1 MVYALFA
8 YITTDEDGVKKMAAK
23 KKKRRTASKDSYQNE
38 VRGIAFIAA
47 GFLLL
52 VAIMD
57 LGGGAVGNGIN
68 YFFRGLLGGSA
79 QILPFIFIALG
90 LISIGKEEVLKEK
103 RNLGFFALI
112 AGAML
117 IFASLAEGPLLTE
130 YHQQYP
136 DHGMLN
142 RLANYFV
149 LGARGEGSGL
159 LGMGTS
165 YFLVSLLGIWGT
177 FIVTLSAVLI
187 GFILY
192 TKISIYENLN
202 KWFRGMGQFF
212 REQWKAHKARSKNRR
227 LVKEEKKR
235 RAQALKAQGKKTEED
250 NPSKDSRSPEA
261 QGASEGKASREGSR
275 ERPLPV
281 FRHAGE
287 GMEEEKTG
295 ENHGPGEDRVQK
307 GLPPEAFSPEYY
319 QPRNNGKEEGSE
331 GYGNAS
337 DGPLPGQL
345 SMDPKTG
352 ETPGES
358 PGMEDFQNIDLT
370 SETKPYQFPGTE
382 LLIRRGKPEGTSDRQ
397 YMHKKAKV
405 LEDTLKN
412 FGVSAKVVQFSKG
425 PSITRYELQPETGV
439 KVSKVVNLSDDIALN
454 MAASA
459 IRIEAPIPGKAA
471 IGIEIPNE
479 ETTMVD
485 LRELLESPDF
495 REGKEKIPFALGKNV
510 SGAPVMGDISKMPHL
525 LIAGATG
532 SGKSVCINTLILSI
546 LYGAKPEE
554 VKLILVDPKVVEL
567 NQYNGIPHL
576 LIPVV
581 TDPKKATNALN
592 WAVDEMTERYEQFA
606 ENGVKDIG
614 GYNEKFPEEKLP
626 YIVIIIDELADLML
640 VAPGEV
646 EDKICRIAQMARAA
660 GIHLIIATQ
669 RPSVNVITGV
679 IKANIPSR
687 IAFSVAS
694 QVDSR
699 TIIDTGGAEKL
710 LGKGDMLFQPI
721 GANKPQRLQGSFV
734 EEKEVEKVVS
744 FLKGK
749 TDEEPEYQL
758 SLLEEIEV
766 EEKPKEE
773 PEDTL
778 YGDARDLVVE
788 RGQASVSMLQR
799 KFKIGYNR
807 AARLIDALEDGGV
820 VGPHEGSKPR
830 RVLIFKEEEGH
841 REEAPP
847 KTPPEAPAA
856 PEDSPEKDR
865 DLEEKKE
872 E

>member
-1 MVYALFA
+1 
-8 YITTDEDGVKKMAAK
+8 MAGK
-23 KKKRRTASKDSYQNE
+23 RKKRRSPSKESYYNE
-38 VRGIAFIAA
+38 IWGIAFIAV
-47 GFLLL
+47 GLLLL

-57 LGGGAVGNGIN
+57 MGGGAIGNGIN
-68 YFFRGLLGGSA
+68 YFFRGLLGGTA
-79 QILPFIFIALG
+79 RILPFLFIALG
-90 LISIGKEEVLKEK
+90 FISIGREELLKER
-103 RNLGFFALI
+103 RNLLFFALI
-112 AGAML
+112 GVSLL
-117 IFASLAEGPLLTE
+117 IFSSLLEQSLLMD
-130 YHQQYP
+130 YHLQYP
-136 DHGMLN
+136 EHSTVQRFG
-142 RLANYFV
+142 NYFV
-149 LGARGEGSGL
+149 LGAEGEGSGI
-159 LGMGTS
+159 LGMTMT
-165 YFLVSLLGIWGT
+165 YFLVSLFGIWGS
-177 FIVTLSAVLI
+177 FIITLSALLI

-192 TKISIYENLN
+192 TKISIYQNLK
-202 KWFRGMGQFF
+202 KW
-212 REQWKAHKARSKNRR
+212 WKNIDKTFKEKWGVLKAQAKNRKLLR
-227 LVKEEKKR
+227 EEKKKKALAAKAEKK
-235 RAQALKAQGKKTEED
+235 RA
-250 NPSKDSRSPEA
+250 
-261 QGASEGKASREGSR
+261 REGD
-275 ERPLPV
+275 PV
-281 FRHAGE
+281 RDLK
-287 GMEEEKTG
+287 EETG
-295 ENHGPGEDRVQK
+295 ETLTADEETRWTPGENRTEVLDFEGEHSQNPVQK

-319 QPRNNGKEEGSE
+319 QPRGKTSGVASKGTGLEEENSPQ
-331 GYGNAS
+331 
-337 DGPLPGQL
+337 PLPGQL
-345 SMDPKTG
+345 SMVPEGQKPPIKK
-352 ETPGES
+352 E
-358 PGMEDFQNIDLT
+358 GMEDFENIALNP
-370 SETKPYQFPGTE
+370 EKKPYQFPGTD
-382 LLIRRGKPEGTSDRQ
+382 LLTRRAKKEGTSDRK
-397 YMHKKAKV
+397 YMHKKARV
-405 LEDTLKN
+405 LEETLKN

-485 LRELLESPDF
+485 LRELLESESF
-495 REGKEKIPFALGKNV
+495 QQGKEKIPFALGKDV
-510 SGAPVMGDISKMPHL
+510 SGSPVMGDIAKMPHL

-546 LYGAKPEE
+546 LYGARPDE

-581 TDPKKATNALN
+581 TDPKKATYALS
-592 WAVDEMTERYEQFA
+592 WAVDEMTKRYEQFA

-614 GYNEKFPEEKLP
+614 GYNEKFPEDKLP

-699 TIIDTGGAEKL
+699 TILDTGGAEKL

-721 GANKPQRLQGSFV
+721 GANKAQRIQGSFV
-734 EEKEVEKVVS
+734 EEKEVEKVVA

-758 SLLEEIEV
+758 SLLEEVEV
-766 EEKPKEE
+766 EEKPQQD
-773 PEDTL
+773 PEDAL
-778 YGDARDLVVE
+778 YGEARDLVIE
-788 RGQASVSMLQR
+788 REQASVSMLQR

-807 AARLIDALEDGGV
+807 AARLIDSLEEGGV

-830 RVLIFKEEEGH
+830 RVLVSKESEHLQEQQREAGAENSGEE
-841 REEAPP
+841 
-847 KTPPEAPAA
+847 
-856 PEDSPEKDR
+856 D
-865 DLEEKKE
+865 
-872 E
+872 

>member
-1 MVYALFA
+1 
-8 YITTDEDGVKKMAAK
+8 MAGK
-23 KKKRRTASKDSYQNE
+23 KKKRKSSSKNSYFNE
-38 VRGIAFIAA
+38 ILGIGFIAA
-47 GFLLL
+47 GLLLL

-57 LGGGAVGNGIN
+57 LGGGAIGDGIN
-68 YFFRGLLGGSA
+68 YFFRGLLGGTA
-79 QILPFIFIALG
+79 RILPFVFIALG
-90 LISIGKEEVLKEK
+90 IISIGKEEALKER
-103 RNLGFFALI
+103 RNLWFFGLLLVGI
-112 AGAML
+112 L
-117 IFASLAEGPLLTE
+117 IFSSLMARSLLVD
-130 YHQQYP
+130 YHLQYP
-136 DHGMLN
+136 DHGTLQ
-142 RLANYFV
+142 RFGNYFV
-149 LGARGEGSGL
+149 LGAEGEGSGFI
-159 LGMGTS
+159 GMTLT
-165 YFLVSLLGIWGT
+165 YFIVSLFGIWGS
-177 FIVTLSAVLI
+177 FIITLSALLI
-187 GFILY
+187 GFIIY
-192 TKISIYENLN
+192 TKISIYQNLK
-202 KWFRGMGQFF
+202 KWFEGIHKFF
-212 REQWKAHKARSKNRR
+212 KEQLKVWKARSKNRK
-227 LVKEEKKR
+227 LLKAEKKR
-235 RAQALKAQGKKTEED
+235 KTMAIKAQAKRTEAETSSKESSKVGDFSED
-250 NPSKDSRSPEA
+250 QEGGRWSDEKEAPAFSKNSDPNGNNG
-261 QGASEGKASREGSR
+261 QY
-275 ERPLPV
+275 
-281 FRHAGE
+281 GE
-287 GMEEEKTG
+287 NGQYGDRGQNSDTG
-295 ENHGPGEDRVQK
+295 ESPVQK

-319 QPRNNGKEEGSE
+319 QPRDKNAPKGYPEGVQGSKRE
-331 GYGNAS
+331 DPLTDGS
-337 DGPLPGQL
+337 QGPLPGQL
-345 SMDPKTG
+345 SIDPDNPVNTQEKVGMD
-352 ETPGES
+352 EFENIAFTP
-358 PGMEDFQNIDLT
+358 
-370 SETKPYQFPGTE
+370 ETKPYQFPGTD
-382 LLIRRGKPEGTSDRQ
+382 LLVRRAKPEGNSDRK
-397 YMHKKAKV
+397 YMHKKARI
-405 LEDTLKN
+405 LEETLKN
-412 FGVSAKVVQFSKG
+412 FGVSAKVVHFSKG

-479 ETTMVD
+479 ETSMVD
-485 LRELLESPDF
+485 LRELLESHAF
-495 REGKEKIPFALGKNV
+495 RKGKEKIPFALGKNV
-510 SGAPVMGDISKMPHL
+510 SGEPVMGDISKMPHL

-546 LYGAKPEE
+546 LYGAKPDE

-581 TDPKKATNALN
+581 TDPKKATTALS
-592 WAVDEMTERYEQFA
+592 WAVDEMTKRYEQFA
-606 ENGVKDIG
+606 ENGVKDIA
-614 GYNEKFPEEKLP
+614 GYNEKFSGEKLP

-734 EEKEVEKVVS
+734 EENEVEKVVS

-773 PEDTL
+773 PEDSI
-778 YGDARDLVVE
+778 YDEARDLVIE
-788 RGQASVSMLQR
+788 REQASVSMLQR

-807 AARLIDALEDGGV
+807 AARLIDSLEESGV

-830 RVLIFKEEEGH
+830 RVLVSKEAEQLQEDARREGETNSPEEEV
-841 REEAPP
+841 EEQ
-847 KTPPEAPAA
+847 
-856 PEDSPEKDR
+856 D
-865 DLEEKKE
+865 
-872 E
+872 

>member
-1 MVYALFA
+1 
-8 YITTDEDGVKKMAAK
+8 MAVK
-23 KKKRRTASKDSYQNE
+23 KKKRRKTSKNSYVNE
-38 VRGIAFIAA
+38 IRGIIFIA
-47 GFLLL
+47 GGLLLL

-57 LGGGAVGNGIN
+57 LGGGAVGDGIN
-68 YFFRGLLGGSA
+68 YFFRGLLGGGA
-79 QILPFIFIALG
+79 RLLPFLFIVVG
-90 LISIGKEEVLKEK
+90 LLSIGKEEVLKDP
-103 RNLGFFALI
+103 RNRRFFTLVLLTL
-112 AGAML
+112 L
-117 IFASLAEGPLLTE
+117 IFSSLLTGSLLTD
-130 YHQQYP
+130 YAARYP
-136 DHGMLN
+136 DHNALQRFG
-142 RLANYFV
+142 NYFT
-149 LGARGEGSGL
+149 LGAQGEGSGL
-159 LGMGTS
+159 IGMTLT
-165 YFLVSLLGIWGT
+165 YFIVNLFGIWGT
-177 FIVTLSAVLI
+177 FIITLSALLI
-187 GFILY
+187 GFIIY
-192 TKISIYENLN
+192 TRISIYQNL
-202 KWFRGMGQFF
+202 KKCFEGFVKF
-212 REQWKAHKARSKNRR
+212 ARERLKAHRLRSKNRKLLR
-227 LVKEEKKR
+227 EEKKE
-235 RAQALKAQGKKTEED
+235 RARALKAQAKRTEADEKSPSMKTH
-250 NPSKDSRSPEA
+250 S
-261 QGASEGKASREGSR
+261 
-275 ERPLPV
+275 
-281 FRHAGE
+281 
-287 GMEEEKTG
+287 EEENALNPQG
-295 ENHGPGEDRVQK
+295 ENPYNEKEAHFPKDLEKEEETLGMNGAIESSHTQEKPVQK

-319 QPRNNGKEEGSE
+319 QPREKNSRE
-331 GYGNAS
+331 
-337 DGPLPGQL
+337 PLPGQL
-345 SMDPKTG
+345 SMDSQI
-352 ETPGES
+352 PGEEGEK
-358 PGMEDFQNIDLT
+358 PGMEDFENIDFT
-370 SETKPYQFPGTE
+370 PEEKPYQFPGTD
-382 LLIRRGKPEGTSDRQ
+382 LLVRRAKAEGNSDRK
-397 YMHKKAKV
+397 YMHKKARV
-405 LEDTLKN
+405 LEETLKN
-412 FGVSAKVVQFSKG
+412 FGVSAKVVHFSKG

-479 ETTMVD
+479 ETSMVD
-485 LRELLESPDF
+485 LRELLESQAF
-495 REGKEKIPFALGKNV
+495 TKGKEKIPFALGKNV
-510 SGAPVMGDISKMPHL
+510 SGEPVMGDIAKMPHL

-546 LYGAKPEE
+546 LYGAKPDE

-581 TDPKKATNALN
+581 TDPKKATSALN
-592 WAVDEMTERYEQFA
+592 WAVDEMTKRYEQFA

-614 GYNEKFPEEKLP
+614 GYNEKFSEEKLP

-734 EEKEVEKVVS
+734 EENEVEKVVS

-773 PEDTL
+773 PADSL
-778 YGDARDLVVE
+778 YEEARELVIE
-788 RGQASVSMLQR
+788 REQASVSMLQR

-807 AARLIDALEDGGV
+807 AARLIDSLEERSV

-830 RVLIFKEEEGH
+830 RVLVSKEKEEL
-841 REEAPP
+841 REEESTEPTATPEEGP
-847 KTPPEAPAA
+847 KEFH
-856 PEDSPEKDR
+856 
-865 DLEEKKE
+865 
-872 E
+872 

>member
-1 MVYALFA
+1 
-8 YITTDEDGVKKMAAK
+8 MAVK
-23 KKKRRTASKDSYQNE
+23 KKKRKRSSKENNYNE
-38 VRGIAFIAA
+38 IRGIAFIAT
-47 GFLLL
+47 GLLL
-52 VAIMD
+52 LAAIMD
-57 LGGGAVGNGIN
+57 LGGGAIGDGIN
-68 YFFRGLLGGSA
+68 YFFRGLLGGTAS
-79 QILPFIFIALG
+79 ILPFVFIALG
-90 LISIGKEEVLKEK
+90 FISIGKEEVLKER
-103 RNLGFFALI
+103 RNLWFFGLIAAALLIFSSLMARSLLVDYHLLYPEHSLLQRFGNYFALG
-112 AGAML
+112 AG
-117 IFASLAEGPLLTE
+117 
-130 YHQQYP
+130 
-136 DHGMLN
+136 
-142 RLANYFV
+142 
-149 LGARGEGSGL
+149 GEGSGF
-159 LGMGTS
+159 LGMTMT
-165 YFLVSLLGIWGT
+165 YYLVSLFGIWGS
-177 FIVTLSAVLI
+177 FIITLSGVLI
-187 GFILY
+187 GFIVY
-192 TKISIYENLN
+192 TRISIYQNLK
-202 KWFRGMGQFF
+202 KWFEKMIEFSKERMKA
-212 REQWKAHKARSKNRR
+212 WKLRSKNRK
-227 LVKEEKKR
+227 LLKEEKKQKR
-235 RAQALKAQGKKTEED
+235 LAAKAQAQKNTGKTGT
-250 NPSKDSRSPEA
+250 A
-261 QGASEGKASREGSR
+261 GKESNEPREGSLNR
-275 ERPLPV
+275 EDRGWSYDKEEPV
-281 FRHAGE
+281 FDGSTDQNLETE
-287 GMEEEKTG
+287 GS
-295 ENHGPGEDRVQK
+295 PVQK

-319 QPRNNGKEEGSE
+319 QPHGKGTGLNHKGTEPQGENSQ
-331 GYGNAS
+331 
-337 DGPLPGQL
+337 GPLPGQL
-345 SMDPKTG
+345 SIDPLG
-352 ETPGES
+352 PVS
-358 PGMEDFQNIDLT
+358 PQEKEGMEEFKNIAFT
-370 SETKPYQFPGTE
+370 PEETPYQFPSTD
-382 LLIRRGKPEGTSDRQ
+382 LLVRRAKPEGNSDRK
-397 YMHKKAKV
+397 YMHKKARI
-405 LEDTLKN
+405 LEETLKN
-412 FGVSAKVVQFSKG
+412 FGVSAKVVRFSKG

-479 ETTMVD
+479 ETSMVD
-485 LRELLESPDF
+485 LRELLESDAF
-495 REGKEKIPFALGKNV
+495 RKGKEKIPFALGKNV
-510 SGAPVMGDISKMPHL
+510 SGEPVMGDISKMPHL

-546 LYGAKPEE
+546 LYGAKPDE

-581 TDPKKATNALN
+581 TDPKKATTALS
-592 WAVDEMTERYEQFA
+592 WAVDEMTKRYEQFA
-606 ENGVKDIG
+606 EKGVKDIA
-614 GYNEKFPEEKLP
+614 GYNEKFFEEKLP

-734 EEKEVEKVVS
+734 EENEVEKVVS

-773 PEDTL
+773 PEDAI
-778 YGDARDLVVE
+778 YEEARDLVIQRE
-788 RGQASVSMLQR
+788 QASVSMLQR

-807 AARLIDALEDGGV
+807 AARLIDSLEESGV

-830 RVLIFKEEEGH
+830 RVLVSKETDQIQ
-841 REEAPP
+841 EAPGSN
-847 KTPPEAPAA
+847 
-856 PEDSPEKDR
+856 EDSNFSEGDPKDQ
-865 DLEEKKE
+865 D
-872 E
+872 

>member
-1 MVYALFA
+1 
-8 YITTDEDGVKKMAAK
+8 
-23 KKKRRTASKDSYQNE
+23 
-38 VRGIAFIAA
+38 
-47 GFLLL
+47 
-52 VAIMD
+52 
-57 LGGGAVGNGIN
+57 
-68 YFFRGLLGGSA
+68 
-79 QILPFIFIALG
+79 
-90 LISIGKEEVLKEK
+90 
-103 RNLGFFALI
+103 
-112 AGAML
+112 ML
-117 IFASLAEGPLLTE
+117 IFSSLLEQSLLLD
-130 YHQQYP
+130 YSLRYP
-136 DHGMLN
+136 DHN
-142 RLANYFV
+142 TFDRFSNYFT
-149 LGARGEGSGL
+149 LGAEGEGSGF
-159 LGMGTS
+159 LGMVIT
-165 YFLVSLLGIWGT
+165 YYLVSLFGYWGT
-177 FIVTLSAVLI
+177 FIITLSGVLI
-187 GFILY
+187 GFIVY
-192 TKISIYENLN
+192 TKISIYQYLK
-202 KWFRGMGQFF
+202 KWFDQLQKFIK
-212 REQWKAHKARSKNRR
+212 EQWESQKVRSKNRR
-227 LVKEEKKR
+227 HLKEEKKKK
-235 RAQALKAQGKKTEED
+235 AMEAKALAAKEGEEKASKKKQPSFK
-250 NPSKDSRSPEA
+250 NPSEAVGISPED
-261 QGASEGKASREGSR
+261 QHE
-275 ERPLPV
+275 
-281 FRHAGE
+281 
-287 GMEEEKTG
+287 TG
-295 ENHGPGEDRVQK
+295 EVETGEPGNPSEQKDPLEERDPSEQKVQK

-319 QPRNNGKEEGSE
+319 QSHGKNSGEASPGDRTVPGDGTSP
-331 GYGNAS
+331 GGNAQ
-337 DGPLPGQL
+337 DPLPGQL
-345 SMDPKTG
+345 SIDPKPPVNTG
-352 ETPGES
+352 EKQ
-358 PGMEDFQNIDLT
+358 GMEAFENIDFT
-370 SETKPYQFPGTE
+370 SEEKPYQFPGTD
-382 LLIRRGKPEGTSDRQ
+382 LLTRRAKKERNSDRKH
-397 YMHKKAKV
+397 MHEKAKV

-412 FGVSAKVVQFSKG
+412 FGVSAKVVHFSKG

-479 ETTMVD
+479 ETSMVD
-485 LRELLESPDF
+485 LRELLESDAF
-495 REGKEKIPFALGKNV
+495 RRGKEKIPFALGKNV
-510 SGAPVMGDISKMPHL
+510 SGAPIMGDISKMPHL

-581 TDPKKATNALN
+581 TDPKKATTALS
-592 WAVDEMTERYEQFA
+592 WAVDEMTKRYEQFA
-606 ENGVKDIG
+606 ENGVKDIA
-614 GYNEKFPEEKLP
+614 GYNEKFPQDKLP

-734 EEKEVEKVVS
+734 EENEVEKVVS

-766 EEKPKEE
+766 EETPKEE
-773 PEDTL
+773 PEDAL
-778 YGDARDLVVE
+778 YRDARELVIE
-788 RGQASVSMLQR
+788 REQASVSMLQR

-807 AARLIDALEDGGV
+807 AARLIDALEEGGV

-830 RVLIFKEEEGH
+830 RVMVSKEAEQLQEANQEEK
-841 REEAPP
+841 A
-847 KTPPEAPAA
+847 
-856 PEDSPEKDR
+856 EDSPQ
-865 DLEEKKE
+865 EEQKKPE
-872 E
+872 

>member
-1 MVYALFA
+1 
-8 YITTDEDGVKKMAAK
+8 MAGK
-23 KKKRRTASKDSYQNE
+23 RKKRKGSSKESYYNE
-38 VRGIAFIAA
+38 IRGIAFIAV
-47 GFLLL
+47 GLLLL
-52 VAIMD
+52 VAIMN
-57 LGGGAVGNGIN
+57 LGGGAIGNGIN
-68 YFFRGLLGGSA
+68 YFFRGVLGGTA
-79 QILPFIFIALG
+79 GILPFLFIAIG
-90 LISIGKEEVLKEK
+90 VISIGKEELLKER
-103 RNLGFFALI
+103 RNLWFFALI
-112 AGAML
+112 AAAIL
-117 IFASLAEGPLLTE
+117 IFSSLMARSLLTD
-130 YHQQYP
+130 YHLLYP
-136 DHGMLN
+136 EHNLMQRFG
-142 RLANYFV
+142 NYFT
-149 LGARGEGSGL
+149 LGAQGEGSGF
-159 LGMGTS
+159 LGMTMT
-165 YFLVSLLGIWGT
+165 YFLVSLFGLWGS
-177 FIVTLSAVLI
+177 FIITLSAVLI
-187 GFILY
+187 GFIIY
-192 TKISIYENLN
+192 TKISIYQNL
-202 KWFRGMGQFF
+202 KRWFGGLHKFF
-212 REQWKAHKARSKNRR
+212 KELHKTWKARSKNRKI
-227 LVKEEKKR
+227 LKEEKKQKAMAA
-235 RAQALKAQGKKTEED
+235 RAEKAKIAKTAKTAKGTVTPSEEYRDNDMITGDREDGEWDDGAYETHDTDNTREAYNTRETHGIHGTHGTHEPHDHTGKT
-250 NPSKDSRSPEA
+250 
-261 QGASEGKASREGSR
+261 
-275 ERPLPV
+275 
-281 FRHAGE
+281 
-287 GMEEEKTG
+287 
-295 ENHGPGEDRVQK
+295 VQK

-319 QPRNNGKEEGSE
+319 KPKGKNNAKGVEPTDSSRESGQ
-331 GYGNAS
+331 
-337 DGPLPGQL
+337 GPLPGQL
-345 SMDPKTG
+345 SMDPNNR
-352 ETPGES
+352 ES
-358 PGMEDFQNIDLT
+358 PEKKEGMEDFENIAFT
-370 SETKPYQFPGTE
+370 PEEKPYQFPGTD
-382 LLIRRGKPEGTSDRQ
+382 LLTRRAKPEGNSDRK

-405 LEDTLKN
+405 LEETLKN
-412 FGVSAKVVQFSKG
+412 FGVSAKVIHFSKG

-479 ETTMVD
+479 ETSMVD
-485 LRELLESPDF
+485 LRELLESDAF
-495 REGKEKIPFALGKNV
+495 RKGKEKIPFALGKNV
-510 SGAPVMGDISKMPHL
+510 SGTPVMGDISKMPHL

-546 LYGAKPEE
+546 LYGAKPDE

-581 TDPKKATNALN
+581 TDPKKATTALS
-592 WAVDEMTERYEQFA
+592 WAVDEMTKRYEQFA

-614 GYNEKFPEEKLP
+614 GYNEKFSEEKLP

-721 GANKPQRLQGSFV
+721 GSNKPQRLQGSFV
-734 EEKEVEKVVS
+734 EEKEVERVVS

-766 EEKPKEE
+766 EEKPKED
-773 PEDTL
+773 PEDAI
-778 YGDARDLVVE
+778 YGDARDLVIE
-788 RGQASVSMLQR
+788 REQASVSMLQR

-807 AARLIDALEDGGV
+807 AARLIDSLEESGV

-830 RVLIFKEEEGH
+830 RVLVSKEADQLQEEKRNG
-841 REEAPP
+841 ENNP
-847 KTPPEAPAA
+847 
-856 PEDSPEKDR
+856 SPETD
-865 DLEEKKE
+865 EKVQD
-872 E
+872 